1 MKKIFCTFCFAC
13 FVFLTVMAVNEL
25 DIPRSYFKLTT
36 SNGLIVSVYDTQKN
50 RIDYVYPHIFGMID
64 SAKYVHPFVG
74 DIRLKNGTKPLSTAY
89 AKRTHVICSVYP
101 AFEVYYFASFIRQD
115 KVFYAVIRGKKEKI
129 SGVGFTA
136 ETGDGKVVP
145 ELDHIENPLEDLPCR
160 LAGRCQTSSFT
171 KQYKDGL
178 YEKYVLYTFTD
189 SLHTDTG
196 VLKKTINEL
205 QNMKG
210 SLVDAEISSMRKVIN
225 SCRLPQQLTR
235 AERETAEQ
243 SITILKMAQVSDKEI
258 FPHSHGQV
266 LASLR
271 PGLWH
276 IAWVRDGSFAI
287 EAMTRVGLFT
297 EARKGLEF
305 MLEAPANRFKNYIY
319 KDKKEYGPGVDYRIS
334 LTRYFGNGKEECDY
348 NEFGPNIEYDDFG
361 LFLTAFSDYV
371 TRTNDKAF
379 FTKWYKTVT
388 DEVAK
393 AIVAVVD
400 TNGLIKADSGPWE
413 HHLEKVK
420 QYAFTSAVNAR
431 GLEMFVAAEKK
442 FGVPTYSEFEQVA
455 DRIKKAILTKLWVN
469 NAYLKG
475 NVNDISTNDHEYW
488 DAGTFESFANGL
500 LTDKQMFASHLSAY
514 NKTLRIEG
522 ERDGYIRLRSNDPY
536 ENQEWGFINLRI
548 ALAHV
553 LNGNKP
559 AAAKMIGYVTR
570 QAVNNFHTIPE
581 MYSNA
586 GQMKLVNKN
595 FYQSETWCNCIRF
608 TDGAYIGTIPM
619 VGYGSGAYLIALLA
633 YYGK

>member
-1 MKKIFCTFCFAC
+1 MKKSLCTFCLF
-13 FVFLTVMAVNEL
+13 FLVLLAISAGNEEI
-25 DIPRSYFKLTT
+25 IPQSYFKLTT

-50 RIDYVYPHIFGMID
+50 RIDYVYPYIFGMVD

-74 DIRLKNGTKPLSTAY
+74 DIRLKGGIKPLSTAY
-89 AKRTHVICSVYP
+89 AYHTNVIRSVYP
-101 AFEVYYFASFIRQD
+101 AFKVYYFASFTRQD
-115 KVFYAVIRGKKEKI
+115 KVFYAVVRGKKEKI
-129 SGVGFTA
+129 SGAGFIA
-136 ETGDGKVVP
+136 ETEAGKAVP
-145 ELDHIENPLEDLPCR
+145 ELDHIENPLEDLPCI
-160 LAGRCQTSSFT
+160 LAGKCITTSFT
-171 KQYKDGL
+171 KEYKNGL
-178 YEKYVLYTFTD
+178 YEKYILYTFTD

-196 VLKKTINEL
+196 ILKRTVDEVKK
-205 QNMKG
+205 MKG
-210 SLVDAEISSMRKVIN
+210 SLVDAEVTYMRKVIGN
-225 SCRLPQQLTR
+225 CRLPRQLTKD
-235 AERETAEQ
+235 ERETAEQ
-243 SITILKMAQVSDKEI
+243 SITILKMSQVSDKEI
-258 FPHSHGQV
+258 FPFSHGQV

-276 IAWVRDGSFAI
+276 ISWVRDGSFAI
-287 EAMTRVGLFT
+287 EAMTRVGLFA

-305 MLEAPANRFKNYIY
+305 MLKAPANRFKNYIFT
-319 KDKKEYGPGVDYRIS
+319 DKKDYGPGVDYRIS

-371 TRTNDKAF
+371 IRTNDKDF
-379 FTKWYKTVT
+379 FTKWHKTVT
-388 DEVAK
+388 GEVAK

-431 GLEMFVAAEKK
+431 GLEMFVEAEKK
-442 FGVPTYSEFEQVA
+442 FGFPVSGFGQVA
-455 DRIKKAILTKLWVN
+455 ARIKKSMLAKLWVDD
-469 NAYLKG
+469 AYLKG
-475 NVNDISTNDHEYW
+475 NVNDNRTDDHEYW

-500 LTDKQMFASHLSAY
+500 IADKLMFASHLSAY
-514 NKTLRIEG
+514 NKTLRIKG
-522 ERDGYIRLRSNDPY
+522 ERDGYIRLRSNDSY

-548 ALAHV
+548 ALAHI

-586 GQMKLVNKN
+586 EQMKLVNKN
-595 FYQSETWCNCIRF
+595 SYQSETWCNCIRF

-619 VGYGSGAYLIALLA
+619 VGYGSGAYLISLLA